1 MEYMFQKGF
10 FGTRAPLFMDEVTLI
25 VALLPILLYLVI
37 KLAQK
42 KHYKAHA
49 LLQILLYVTSIA
61 VVLYF
66 EAGVRAAGGFSAYE
80 EESSV
85 AHSYLFAVLVLHIA
99 IAVSTTIFW
108 TFTLF
113 GAKKELRL
121 GRHKRDGLIT
131 FAGVMLTSLSGIW
144 VYLLLFVY

>member
-1 MEYMFQKGF
+1 MFKPGF

-25 VALLPILLYLVI
+25 VALLPILLYGVI
-37 KLAQK
+37 KLAHK

-49 LLQILLYVTSIA
+49 LLQIFLYVTSIA

-66 EAGVRAAGGFSAYE
+66 EAGVRAAGGFEAYE
-80 EESSV
+80 TSSTV
-85 AHSYLFAVLVLHIA
+85 AHNYLFAVLVLHIA
-99 IAVSTTIFW
+99 IATSTTIFW

-113 GAKKELRL
+113 AAKKEIKLR
-121 GRHKRDGLIT
+121 RHKRDGLIT
-131 FAGVMLTSLSGIW
+131 FAGVTLTSLSGIW

>member
-1 MEYMFQKGF
+1 MEYMFKQGF

-25 VALLPILLYLVI
+25 VALLPILLYAAI

-42 KHYKAHA
+42 KHYKAHM
-49 LLQILLYVTSIA
+49 LVQIFLYVTSIA

-66 EAGVRAAGGFSAYE
+66 EAGVRAAGGFNAYE
-80 EESSV
+80 ENSSV
-85 AHSYLFAVLVLHIA
+85 EHGYLFAVLVLHIA
-99 IAVSTTIFW
+99 IALSTLIFW
-108 TFTLF
+108 TFTVF
-113 GAKKELRL
+113 SAKKEIKL

-131 FAGVMLTSLSGIW
+131 FAGVTLTSLSGIW

>member
-1 MEYMFQKGF
+1 MFEQGF

-25 VALLPILLYLVI
+25 VALLPILLYSAI

-42 KHYKAHA
+42 KHYKAHM
-49 LLQILLYVTSIA
+49 LMQIFLYVTSLA

-66 EAGVRAAGGFSAYE
+66 EAGVRAAGGFEAYE
-80 EESSV
+80 EASGV
-85 AHSYLFAVLVLHIA
+85 GHHYLFAVLILHIA

-108 TFTLF
+108 TFTIF
-113 GAKKELRL
+113 SAKKELRL

-131 FAGVMLTSLSGIW
+131 FSGVTLTSLTGIW